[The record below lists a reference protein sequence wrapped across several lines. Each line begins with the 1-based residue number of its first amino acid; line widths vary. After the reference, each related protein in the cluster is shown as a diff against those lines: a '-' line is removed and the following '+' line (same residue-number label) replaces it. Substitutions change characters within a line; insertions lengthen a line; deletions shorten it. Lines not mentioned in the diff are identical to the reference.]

1 MARIE
6 QGKTP
11 VTLTMF
17 DNKIHPGE
25 MGLLSN
31 FFGPL
36 GTKYFKNLF
45 RSQLNID
52 SSTEG
57 YAEKYLDSFFFQRIR
72 EQYDYLS
79 PGQEVEFY
87 RSQLNRANKV
97 IEYLTNMLALP
108 KGIFSL
114 RNEVKVFP
122 DYPSQRLSQ
131 IADTNVDTVLRY
143 ETSRQMILAY
153 LASPLD
159 QRASSEKIQT
169 RLFNF
174 QDFLD
179 KNLYVGKTG
188 QTEKRVV
195 FSQHDNHTN
204 TTLNFD
210 FENHKK
216 IKKKKDAHLKKET
229 FDVRKTNVQGIE
241 VLTNMRHKGENESII
256 KAIMKAVKNHKP
268 IDILESV
275 RDSIGMK
282 FAIMGN
288 DVVRDAFIKEFE
300 EMVKKYRDFDRIEVD
315 DSPDGDRGQNQSS
328 FKRRRQIYLKGL
340 SIPVEVIFYSTPE
353 YLDSEYEVG
362 KDFKGKAHDLYD
374 MRRLGTAA
382 KILFLEEIYGL
393 DIQPFIDQ
401 RLGVIADD
409 LLYRNMIDERTDEY
423 L

>member
-6 QGKTP
+6 QGRTP

-17 DNKIHPGE
+17 DNKVHPGE
-25 MGLLSN
+25 MGLLAN

-36 GTKYFKNLF
+36 GKRYFRNLF
-45 RSQLNID
+45 RNQLNVD
-52 SSTEG
+52 HSTEG
-57 YAEKYLDSFFFQRIR
+57 SAEAYLDAYFFQRIR
-72 EQYDYLS
+72 DQYEYLS

-97 IEYLTNMLALP
+97 IEYLTNTLALP

-122 DYPSQRLSQ
+122 DSPSQRLRQ
-131 IADTNVDTVLRY
+131 IADVNVSTVLRY

-159 QRASSEKIQT
+159 QRAASEKIQT

-188 QTEKRVV
+188 ETEKRVI

-204 TTLNFD
+204 TTLNFS

-216 IKKKKDAHLKKET
+216 IKRKREAHLKKET
-229 FDVRKTNVQGIE
+229 FDVRKTNIKGIE
-241 VLTNMRHKGENESII
+241 VHTNMRHKGENESVI
-256 KAIMKAVKNHKP
+256 KSIMKAVKNHKP

-282 FAIMGN
+282 FAIMGDEN
-288 DVVRDAFIKEFE
+288 VRDEFIAEFE

-315 DSPDGDRGQNQSS
+315 DSPNADRGQNQSS

-340 SIPVEVIFYSTPE
+340 SIPIEVIFYSTPE

-382 KILFLEEIYGL
+382 KILFMEEVYGV

-409 LLYRNMIDERTDEY
+409 LLYRNMIDEKTDEY
-423 L
+423 V